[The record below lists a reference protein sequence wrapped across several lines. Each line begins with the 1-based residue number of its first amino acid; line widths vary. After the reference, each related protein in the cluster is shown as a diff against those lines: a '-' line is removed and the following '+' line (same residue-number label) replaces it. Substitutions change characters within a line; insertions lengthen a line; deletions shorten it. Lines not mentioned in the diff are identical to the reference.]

1 MGFEILIQNDFVNV
15 NCGYKASSYYRLN
28 EYENCKLL
36 SLTAAEN
43 CQVKLTD
50 NNNIYDRQFS

>member
-1 MGFEILIQNDFVNV
+1 MSQNDFVNV
-15 NCGYKASSYYRLN
+15 YWGSKVSSYYYRFN
-28 EYENCKLL
+28 EYENCKVL
-36 SLTAAEN
+36 SLTAAAAEN